1 MLLTVDRG
9 KPQTLTIQVYEQIRE
24 AIWNEVLREGIKL
37 PSSRELAQQS
47 GVSRNIVMEAYDQL
61 LAEGYLEVRPR
72 SGTYVADGAS
82 LRHRPGPV
90 GDRGGAGAGGG
101 AGRRAGAGQHE
112 PQSSEYA
119 ERAWIDFHASRPAT
133 DYFPRH
139 LWGRLAK
146 EACYESPEHSFG
158 YLEPEGA
165 LKLRR
170 VLAPYLRQVRGVHCQ
185 PGQILITGGA
195 TQALYLITKLLTD
208 PQGYIAAEDP
218 TASEMRS
225 IFTYAGAEVRP
236 IPVDDKGILPDRLSR
251 SDSPRF
257 VFVTPSHQFPLG
269 GTLPIQRRI
278 QLIDYARAMNCY
290 IVEDD
295 YDSEFTYDG
304 VPIHAM
310 QGLDPERVIYVGT
323 FSKILS
329 PSLRI
334 GYVVLPQSLLPAFR
348 TSKWY
353 LDRHTSALEQ
363 LILARF
369 IEQGHL
375 DRHIRR
381 MRKVYRKR
389 REVLIRSLSEHFGEV
404 DILGHA
410 AGMHLVV
417 RFKQV
422 SFSEALLE
430 RIQSAGVL
438 VYPVEQ
444 FALQKGAYTNSIVLG
459 YGGLTTDL
467 IKEGIRRMKIV
478 MAEMPEMGLAVG
490 DDHLLNE

>member
-9 KPQTLTIQVYEQIRE
+9 KPQTLTIQVYEQIRD
-24 AIWNEVLREGIKL
+24 AIWKEVLREGIKL

-47 GVSRNIVMEAYDQL
+47 GVSRNIIMEAYDQL

-82 LRHRPGPV
+82 LRHRPGSAGSGGGV
-90 GDRGGAGAGGG
+90 GAGASGAAGGV
-101 AGRRAGAGQHE
+101 GAGQPDGMTSAH
-112 PQSSEYA
+112 A

-165 LKLRR
+165 LELRR

-208 PQGYIAAEDP
+208 SHGYIAAEDP

-236 IPVDDKGILPDRLSR
+236 IQVDDKGILPDRLSR

-278 QLIDYARAMNCY
+278 QLIDYAREMKCY

-334 GYVVLPQSLLPAFR
+334 GYVVLPPALLSAFR

-369 IEQGHL
+369 IEHGHL

-389 REVLIRSLSEHFGEV
+389 REVLIRSLTTHFGDV

-422 SFSEALLE
+422 SFGEELLE
-430 RIQSAGVL
+430 RIKQAGVL

-444 FALQKGAYTNSIVLG
+444 FALHKGAYTNSIVLG
-459 YGGLTTDL
+459 YGGLTTEL
-467 IKEGIRRMKIV
+467 IKEGVKRMKAV
-478 MAEMPEMGLAVG
+478 MAGIEPRPADGKN
-490 DDHLLNE
+490 D